1 MHTYIYTYI
10 LCSYN
15 YLNTILNINYS
26 IHTVALVEDG
36 SPSRALYS
44 WGRNHK
50 GQLGQ
55 GFESVMEMTPRAID
69 FSKVTNFKLKRNQ
82 YLKLFN

>member
-1 MHTYIYTYI
+1 MVDELFSCLDFLVWIA
-10 LCSYN
+10 
-15 YLNTILNINYS
+15 
-26 IHTVALVEDG
+26 VALVEDG
-36 SPSRALYS
+36 SPSRALFS

-69 FSKVTNFKLKRNQ
+69 FSKVTNFKLKRTEQ
-82 YLKLFN
+82 